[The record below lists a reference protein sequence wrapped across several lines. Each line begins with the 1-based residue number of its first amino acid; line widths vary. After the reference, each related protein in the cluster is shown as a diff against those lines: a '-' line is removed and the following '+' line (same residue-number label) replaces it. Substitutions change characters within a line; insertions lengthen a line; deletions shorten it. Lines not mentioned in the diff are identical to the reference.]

1 MLACD
6 VMTSPAVTIT
16 PDATVADAAR
26 MMAEKGVSGLPVVD
40 MSGRLAG
47 IVTEGDLLCRK
58 ELGSETRRTWWARLF
73 RDDKSLAGEFA
84 RAHGRFVREVMTR
97 NVVCVR
103 DDTPIGRVAE
113 LLSTLDVKRMP
124 VLKNG
129 ALVGVVSRRDV
140 IRSLVKLAE
149 AEARPRKVSDDEIAR
164 YLLRSIDQAPF
175 VAAAQVQLTVADG
188 VVEVAGSVSSE
199 NQRQAVL
206 AMIEE
211 APGVSRAIDRLTV
224 NASLFAPGI

>member
-1 MLACD
+1 MLAGD
-6 VMTSPAVTIT
+6 AMTSAAVTIA

-26 MMAEKGVSGLPVVD
+26 IMAERGVSGLPVVD
-40 MSGRLAG
+40 QSGQLVG
-47 IVTEGDLLCRK
+47 IVTEGDLLRRK

-73 RDDKSLAGEFA
+73 RDDKSLAAEFA
-84 RAHGRFVREVMTR
+84 KAHGRFVREVMTR

-103 DDTPIGRVAE
+103 YDTPLGRIAE
-113 LLSTLDVKRMP
+113 LLSTLDVKRLP

-140 IRSLVKLAE
+140 MRSLAKLA
-149 AEARPRKVSDDEIAR
+149 AIEARPQKASDDEIAR
-164 YLLRSIDQAPF
+164 GVLCRIDNAPF
-175 VAAAQVQLTVADG
+175 VSAIQVQLTITEG
-188 VVEVAGSVSSE
+188 VVEVSGTVSSE

-211 APGVSRAIDRLTV
+211 TPGVARVIDRIAV
-224 NASLFAPGI
+224 NAAFVLNP